1 MKDMSKKSFILALL
15 FVIFAIEVYYGIYFL
30 FIVWFLNIIFF
41 LYIPII
47 KTCNYFIGHSI
58 SMESVTK
65 DDAIVV
71 CPCQT
76 KKDCLRNIRS
86 LPCGPSVVTCFE
98 GYCRCNHNQK
108 SGIQICLFFTIKH
121 NMLI

>member
-1 MKDMSKKSFILALL
+1 
-15 FVIFAIEVYYGIYFL
+15 
-30 FIVWFLNIIFF
+30 
-41 LYIPII
+41 
-47 KTCNYFIGHSI
+47 
-58 SMESVTK
+58 MESVTK

-108 SGIQICLFFTIKH
+108 SDNLFPREPIGEAGVNDST
-121 NMLI
+121 